1 MYLCEKFYVSVSP
14 EDKND
19 QTIVFRWDSQESSFR
34 DVACA
39 ETARLPLVTLSF
51 PTTWNVN
58 VMAGNV
64 ASLLSL

>member
-19 QTIVFRWDSQESSFR
+19 QMIVFRWDFQESSFR

>member
-19 QTIVFRWDSQESSFR
+19 HMIVFRWDSQESSFK

-58 VMAGNV
+58 VMAGNA
-64 ASLLSL
+64 ASVLSL

>member
-1 MYLCEKFYVSVSP
+1 MYLCEKFNVSVSP

-19 QTIVFRWDSQESSFR
+19 QMIVFRWDSQESSFR